1 MSLSEQRR
9 AGEGRKRVGE
19 GWAEVERW
27 QVEERRDSGDKPPA
41 RPPTSH
47 LRCRKVCSRR
57 GPRARW
63 GQRRWIHCSAVFC
76 PRGPG
81 SPP

>member
-1 MSLSEQRR
+1 M
-9 AGEGRKRVGE
+9 GE

-27 QVEERRDSGDKPPA
+27 QVEERRGSGDKPRA
-41 RPPTSH
+41 RPPAPTSAAGKFV
-47 LRCRKVCSRR
+47 RAA
-57 GPRARW
+57 GPQLVE
-63 GQRRWIHCSAVFC
+63 GSVGGSPVLAVFC